1 MLNLRSFRFPIGL
14 IRPLTLLNSTPRS
27 RGKYFIAAIL
37 MVLSSVIVKHRDQ
50 PFNCISSLGTDAL
63 RHGQFSRSCQLRHLA
78 LNYACVV
85 GLGDNSI
92 ADAAFNLA
100 IVYGNLG
107 DLTRAEEFCNFA
119 MRKERSLRK
128 HLETTELLAEISDEH
143 GKVQDSELLFEE
155 IVQHGAFISKECG
168 RDFISDLNNLAGV
181 YIRHGKY
188 EKAQKTLLR
197 LVEFDLNREGDRC
210 SHLHRDLV
218 RLAYVDEERSSK
230 VSTVA
235 ALWPAVRTKLLL
247 TDREKAIAMSFT
259 DANRFLSD
267 SKNKGKLEEAYKPL
281 WLLFDSAPA
290 NKALLNFVRQQAYIL
305 NDEGRLKEAE
315 YVLRNHYKRILL
327 HTPNDF
333 GARADSL
340 FNLATSLRRQ
350 GRLAES
356 VPIQAQAEIYYSK
369 ANEMR

>member
-1 MLNLRSFRFPIGL
+1 
-14 IRPLTLLNSTPRS
+14 
-27 RGKYFIAAIL
+27 
-37 MVLSSVIVKHRDQ
+37 MVKFRDQ
-50 PFNCISSLGTDAL
+50 PFNYISSLGTSAL

-78 LNYACVV
+78 LNYACVA

-100 IVYGNLG
+100 LVYGNLG
-107 DLTRAEEFCNFA
+107 DFTRAGEFCNFA
-119 MRKERSLRK
+119 MRKERSLKK

-143 GKVQDSELLFEE
+143 GKAQESELLFEE
-155 IVQHGAFISKECG
+155 IVQHGACVSKECG
-168 RDFISDLNNLAGV
+168 RNFTSDLNNLAGV

-188 EKAQKTLLR
+188 EKARETLLR
-197 LVEFDLNREGDRC
+197 LVEFDLNRDGDSC

-218 RLAYVDEERSSK
+218 RLAHVDEEQNSK

-247 TDREKAIAMSFT
+247 TDREKAIAMSFA
-259 DANRFLSD
+259 DADRFLND
-267 SKNKGKLEEAYKPL
+267 RKNKGRLEEAYKPL

-290 NKALLNFVRQQAYIL
+290 SKASLNFVRQQAYIL

-315 YVLRNHYKRILL
+315 YVLRNHYQRILL

-333 GARADSL
+333 GARADSR
-340 FNLATSLRRQ
+340 FNLATSLKRQ
-350 GRLAES
+350 GRFAES

-369 ANEMR
+369 ADETR